1 MGWDALPVWNPLT
14 RPATVRDIGRF
25 TDDPFRSSTTEE
37 GALAPILSDVADDGE
52 EIPDWSS
59 KLGQAELIE
68 LGRRAFAEWP
78 VQLNATM
85 ASLMESEEL
94 IREHGVWLEDGGRV
108 GGLVRV
114 ALADGTERFAIT
126 CSTCHTRV
134 ENGEAAFGTSNTAFD
149 FGRAKHREA
158 LRTGGAVD
166 DRLDELLEWGPGQAD
181 VTSDDAFDPTAIPDL
196 RAVRYN
202 RHLHWSGGIRNSVAA
217 LAVRIDTQLIG
228 GSGNVVRAP
237 RQIPYAI
244 ATYLWS
250 LGNERVP
257 YDGPAAD
264 PAGETLFQENCA
276 ECHRADGTTA
286 GLVPVEE
293 IGTDPTVALAPGRG
307 TGFYRVPSLWGIADR
322 RQLMHDGKLESLEA
336 MFDPARLDEVPG
348 HEQGLEL
355 SASDRKALLSF
366 VRWIGASGE

>member
-1 MGWDALPVWNPLT
+1 MKLGLAFSQDLMTPDNFRFARQAGCTHVFAALQKYSVRTFP
-14 RPATVRDIGRF
+14 PATPG
-25 TDDPFRSSTTEE
+25 
-37 GALAPILSDVADDGE
+37 GAEQRIAFCE
-52 EIPDWSS
+52 PD
-59 KLGQAELIE
+59 
-68 LGRRAFAEWP
+68 
-78 VQLNATM
+78 
-85 ASLMESEEL
+85 
-94 IREHGVWLEDGGRV
+94 
-108 GGLVRV
+108 
-114 ALADGTERFAIT
+114 
-126 CSTCHTRV
+126 
-134 ENGEAAFGTSNTAFD
+134 EAAWT
-149 FGRAKHREA
+149 
-158 LRTGGAVD
+158 
-166 DRLDELLEWGPGQAD
+166 
-181 VTSDDAFDPTAIPDL
+181 
-196 RAVRYN
+196 
-202 RHLHWSGGIRNSVAA
+202 
-217 LAVRIDTQLIG
+217 
-228 GSGNVVRAP
+228 
-237 RQIPYAI
+237 
-244 ATYLWS
+244 
-250 LGNERVP
+250 